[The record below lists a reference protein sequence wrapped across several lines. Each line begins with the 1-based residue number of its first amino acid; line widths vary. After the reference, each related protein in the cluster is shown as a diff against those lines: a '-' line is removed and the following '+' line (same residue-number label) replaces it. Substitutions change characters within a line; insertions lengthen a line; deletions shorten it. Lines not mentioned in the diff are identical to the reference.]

1 MNPRSQ
7 NTLSS
12 RSTEGWKAESQT
24 RAKPFPTMVAPIVKK
39 SRMQER
45 VR

>member
-1 MNPRSQ
+1 MNARSQ
-7 NTLSS
+7 STLSI
-12 RSTEGWKAESQT
+12 RSTEGWKAESQA